1 MHVSSSL
8 PSTERM
14 RGEGL
19 GSKEIAEEEMVE
31 EGTCTYEIGYINI
44 CGTENVFLQLK
55 LLHVYLFFRFSLVI
69 ALFLHCAQNR
79 RGSSLSV
86 IF

>member
-14 RGEGL
+14 RGEAL
-19 GSKEIAEEEMVE
+19 GSKETVEEEIVE
-31 EGTCTYEIGYINI
+31 EGTCDLISVV
-44 CGTENVFLQLK
+44 NVFLQLK
-55 LLHVYLFFRFSLVI
+55 LLCIYFFFFPLVI
-69 ALFLHCAQNR
+69 TLFLHCAQNR
-79 RGSSLSV
+79 RGLSLSV

>member
-19 GSKEIAEEEMVE
+19 GSKETVEEEIVE
-31 EGTCTYEIGYINI
+31 EGTRDWLY
-44 CGTENVFLQLK
+44 Q
-55 LLHVYLFFRFSLVI
+55 YLW
-69 ALFLHCAQNR
+69 
-79 RGSSLSV
+79 
-86 IF
+86 

>member
-19 GSKEIAEEEMVE
+19 GSKETVEEEIVE
-31 EGTCTYEIGYINI
+31 EGTCDWLY
-44 CGTENVFLQLK
+44 Q
-55 LLHVYLFFRFSLVI
+55 YLW
-69 ALFLHCAQNR
+69 
-79 RGSSLSV
+79 
-86 IF
+86 